1 MLQCQLCSKP
11 FTNPSSHTRHLRYC
25 LKTRNRPR
33 VRQKSCVACSVSK
46 VKCTFQR
53 PSCARCHRKG
63 TECMYDNEARPT
75 PEQPKTP
82 SMTNVEPTHVEFQ
95 PWGQEISETNQVI
108 DWTAIDL
115 FLPDDFSTPTIVDL
129 DFPVQPEVVTGTTD
143 PRTFTDDG
151 LGIFSTTASTETLQ
165 RQYHV
170 NAVTTPASSPAS
182 PATTNTTNH
191 RSISTPLTIS
201 PSTPV
206 IHPTIL
212 TLHQNPHVATRTNTA
227 TRYSLQSIIR
237 GLRSYP
243 LMMTRKETFPPLI
256 HPHLLAMSS
265 SSGTGCPTPR
275 DVISK
280 CMSISHL
287 YALQTPET
295 AAYLWDAIL
304 EQSNFFMACLTSTC
318 SAQSESFSSAS
329 LIAAIQAQLIYVIMR
344 IVHCSSPKPNS
355 PASTEPGSRNREL
368 NLNYSIMYVFKKLCE
383 TFVDRFG
390 SEDMYFESYTTNKI
404 PHSHYSDLY
413 STPASNR
420 PHQTAEAQNASPFE
434 LTATRTDM
442 TKRQDWE
449 NWIVAESW
457 RRMKI
462 IFFLIEKIVDVNM
475 GASVKCTSRY
485 ADVDW
490 IMLPC
495 GKALWEA
502 RSETEWEARLSNSA
516 ATKLGGLGSRGDKL
530 ETVGGLLR
538 AHSGAM
544 TGELG
549 SHGDNPAMGMSRCA
563 ELLDMWNVEAD
574 GLGALLNASLGMV

>member
-25 LKTRNRPR
+25 LKARNRPR
-33 VRQKSCVACSVSK
+33 VRQKSCVACSASK

-53 PSCARCHRKG
+53 PSCAKCHRKG

-82 SMTNVEPTHVEFQ
+82 SMTTVEPTHVEFQ
-95 PWGQEISETNQVI
+95 PWGQEISETNQLI
-108 DWTAIDL
+108 DWNAIDL

-143 PRTFTDDG
+143 PNTITDDG
-151 LGIFSTTASTETLQ
+151 PGMFSTTASTETSQ
-165 RQYHV
+165 RQYYHV
-170 NAVTTPASSPAS
+170 NAVTTPASSPG
-182 PATTNTTNH
+182 PPTTNH
-191 RSISTPLTIS
+191 TSISTPLTTS

-212 TLHQNPHVATRTNTA
+212 TLHQNHHVATRTNTA
-227 TRYSLQSIIR
+227 TRYSLLSIIR
-237 GLRSYP
+237 CLRSYP

-256 HPHLLAMSS
+256 HPHLLALSS
-265 SSGTGCPTPR
+265 PSGTGCPTPR

-280 CMSISHL
+280 CMSLSHL
-287 YALQTPET
+287 YALRTPET

-304 EQSNFFMACLTSTC
+304 EQSNLFMAHLTSTC
-318 SAQSESFSSAS
+318 SSQSKSSFSSAS

-355 PASTEPGSRNREL
+355 PPSTDPGSRNREL

-390 SEDMYFESYTTNKI
+390 SEDMYFESYTNNHMNNHHIRT
-404 PHSHYSDLY
+404 HSE
-413 STPASNR
+413 TEN
-420 PHQTAEAQNASPFE
+420 QTHAEITGLEISQ
-434 LTATRTDM
+434 
-442 TKRQDWE
+442 KRQDWE

-502 RSETEWEARLSNSA
+502 RSETQWESRLSNHSA
-516 ATKLGGLGSRGDKL
+516 ATKLVGLGSRGDKL

-544 TGELG
+544 TGELA
-549 SHGDNPAMGMSRCA
+549 SHGDNSAMGMSRCA

>member
-33 VRQKSCVACSVSK
+33 VRQKSCIACSASK

-63 TECMYDNEARPT
+63 TECMYDNEARLT

-82 SMTNVEPTHVEFQ
+82 SMTTVEPTHVEFQ
-95 PWGQEISETNQVI
+95 PWGQEISETNQLI
-108 DWTAIDL
+108 DWTDIDL
-115 FLPDDFSTPTIVDL
+115 FLPDDISTPTTVDF
-129 DFPVQPEVVTGTTD
+129 DFLVHPQLATSSTD
-143 PRTFTDDG
+143 ITPSNDSESA
-151 LGIFSTTASTETLQ
+151 IFSITAPIETLPRQHQSRPMATTASS
-165 RQYHV
+165 
-170 NAVTTPASSPAS
+170 TTHP
-182 PATTNTTNH
+182 TTNITAP
-191 RSISTPLTIS
+191 TPLTIS

-212 TLHQNPHVATRTNTA
+212 TLHQDPHVTTQTNTA
-227 TRYSLQSIIR
+227 TRYSLTSIIR

-243 LMMTRKETFPPLI
+243 LMMTQKETFPPI
-256 HPHLLAMSS
+256 VHPHLLNMSS
-265 SSGTGCPTPR
+265 PGSTGCPTPR
-275 DVISK
+275 EIISK
-280 CMSISHL
+280 CISISHL
-287 YALQTPET
+287 YAMRTPET
-295 AAYLWDAIL
+295 APYLWDAIL
-304 EQSNFFMACLTSTC
+304 EQSYLFMTNFASTSSSL
-318 SAQSESFSSAS
+318 SALDASSSAS
-329 LIAAIQAQLIYVIMR
+329 LIAAVQTQLIYVLMR
-344 IVHCSSPKPNS
+344 IVDCSSPRPRSS
-355 PASTEPGSRNREL
+355 PQGSSDPGSRNREL

-390 SEDMYFESYTTNKI
+390 SEETYFESYTTNKI
-404 PHSHYSDLY
+404 PHSHSDLY
-413 STPASNR
+413 STLAPSR
-420 PHQTAEAQNASPFE
+420 PHQTAEAQNPSPFGA
-434 LTATRTDM
+434 TATRTDM
-442 TKRQDWE
+442 IKSQDWE

-516 ATKLGGLGSRGDKL
+516 ATKLVRLGSRGDKL

-544 TGELG
+544 NGEYG
-549 SHGDNPAMGMSRCA
+549 SHGDNSGMGMTRCA
-563 ELLDMWNVEAD
+563 ELLDVWNVEAD